1 MRENH
6 VSLLL
11 IVLIVSTSGCQLL
24 GKSGSNGIR
33 GGMQVANEQLS
44 GTASQGAPR
53 RVYVADFK
61 LDASTIKTDSG
72 LGGVPDQVEQTGGL
86 LGRLSQRKLFQSGIS
101 GSPEEKAHQIV
112 DLMAEDLVKS
122 LQEKGLAAER
132 IGSISGTLPKDGWL
146 IQGNFTDIDEGN
158 RMERSAIGFGFGST
172 QMEVKV
178 GVSDLASPQPIQR
191 FITSGTVN
199 HPNKMSSAAYN
210 PHCRHAQFRMQK
222 KATREAHRETGSPY
236 RRQTLKSARTISR
249 WKSGK
254 MPNVLS
260 EDRVNPQD
268 QEYSRSAP
276 YQQGLVEAVSPQ
288 HTDQPPPFFDAYH

>member
-1 MRENH
+1 MITKKFEKPVAINQLLRSKTMRENL

-33 GGMQVANEQLS
+33 GGMQVANEQFS

-61 LDASTIKTDSG
+61 LDAATIKTDSG
-72 LGGVPDQVEQTGGL
+72 LGGVPDQIEQTGGL

-146 IQGNFTDIDEGN
+146 IQGNFTDVDEGN

-172 QMEVKV
+172 QMEVQV
-178 GVSDLASPQPIQR
+178 GVSDLASPQPTKPIMS
-191 FITSGTVN
+191 FGTVKD
-199 HPNKMSSAAYN
+199 PSMVPGAAYN
-210 PHCRHAQFRMQK
+210 PYALAVKFHMQK
-222 KATREAHRETGSPY
+222 KATGEDIQKTADLIVDELSKHKDDFKAEA
-236 RRQTLKSARTISR
+236 KKNA
-249 WKSGK
+249 K
-254 MPNVLS
+254 
-260 EDRVNPQD
+260 
-268 QEYSRSAP
+268 
-276 YQQGLVEAVSPQ
+276 
-288 HTDQPPPFFDAYH
+288 